1 MRGHERLIEMRR
13 AGKTP
18 RYVFVNDYP
27 CQTDWFETG
36 DHATICTDGDSV
48 ELLDLRCLV
57 GLTVSVSATSEA
69 RAKALLE
76 ACKRAGA
83 AVVAAC
89 HVQAD
94 RHQFDQSG
102 WSAIWRRNE
111 TEVA

>member
-1 MRGHERLIEMRR
+1 MRGHEKIIEMRR

-18 RYVFVNDYP
+18 RHVFVNDYP

-36 DHATICTDGDSV
+36 DHATISVAGDDAA
-48 ELLDLRCLV
+48 LLDLRCLV
-57 GLTVSVSATSEA
+57 NLTVHIIGSTEA

>member
-1 MRGHERLIEMRR
+1 MRGHEHLIELRR
-13 AGKTP
+13 AKKSP

-27 CQTDWFETG
+27 CQTDWFQTG
-36 DHATICTDGDSV
+36 DHATICTAGDSV

-57 GLTVSVSATSEA
+57 GLIVSVSAISES
-69 RAKALLE
+69 RAKALLD

-102 WSAIWRRNE
+102 WTAIWRRNE
-111 TEVA
+111 EVA

>member
-1 MRGHERLIEMRR
+1 MRGHEHLIEMRR
-13 AGKTP
+13 AKKSP

-36 DHATICTDGDSV
+36 DHATICTAGDSV
-48 ELLDLRCLV
+48 DLLDLRCLV
-57 GLTVSVSATSEA
+57 GLIVSVSSPVEA

-89 HVQAD
+89 HVQAE

-102 WSAIWRRNE
+102 WTAVWRRNE

>member
-1 MRGHERLIEMRR
+1 MRGHERLIELRR
-13 AGKTP
+13 AKKSP
-18 RYVFVNDYP
+18 RFVFVNDYP
-27 CQTDWFETG
+27 CSTDWFETG
-36 DHATICTDGDSV
+36 DHTTICTAGDSV

-57 GLTVSVSATSEA
+57 GLTVSVSSPVES
-69 RAKALLE
+69 RAKALLN

-102 WSAIWRRNE
+102 WTAVWRRNE
-111 TEVA
+111 EVA